1 MGRSKIVLSV
11 VSSILSFS
19 IMVLVVVAVLR
30 MGKTAYDLGY
40 RIFTEP
46 AMEEAPGQDV
56 TVKVEEGVSAME
68 LGNLL
73 EEKKLVESGV
83 LFMFQLTVLGYD
95 DKLKAGT
102 YTLNTSQTA
111 KEMMQAM
118 AEEETEEAVE

>member
-1 MGRSKIVLSV
+1 MGRGKIVLSV

-19 IMVLVVVAVLR
+19 IMVLVVIAVLKT
-30 MGKTAYDLGY
+30 GKVAYDFGY

-56 TVKVEEGVSAME
+56 TVKVEAGVSAME
-68 LGNLL
+68 LGSLL
-73 EEKKLVESGV
+73 EEKKLVQSGV
-83 LFMFQLTVLGYD
+83 LFMLQLTVLDYD

-111 KEMMQAM
+111 QEMMQVM
-118 AEEETEEAVE
+118 AEEEIEEIVE

>member
-1 MGRSKIVLSV
+1 MGRGKIVLSV

-19 IMVLVVVAVLR
+19 IMVLVVIAVLKT
-30 MGKTAYDLGY
+30 GKAAYDFGY

-56 TVKVEEGVSAME
+56 TVKVEAGVSAME
-68 LGNLL
+68 LGSLL
-73 EEKKLVESGV
+73 EEKKLVQSGV
-83 LFMFQLTVLGYD
+83 LFMLQLTVLDYD

-111 KEMMQAM
+111 KEMMQVM
-118 AEEETEEAVE
+118 AEEEIEEIVE